1 MYIVGIN
8 DTVYQ
13 YTLSTPW
20 NVGTANYDS
29 VSVSVNSQDSAPQGV
44 AFNSDGSK
52 MYIMGY
58 GNKTVFQYTLSTPWN
73 VGTATYDTI
82 SKSVSS
88 QESAPQGVAFNSDG
102 SKMYIVGITNDTV
115 YQYTVGGTTEYDYV
129 QIDVVPSEIDLLD
142 LGDTPAAYDD
152 GKFLKSSAADFELV
166 DYVQH
171 DFLINNFQYPD
182 GGTTWNAQLE
192 GAHLDENQT
201 SSKIWVPLNFL
212 KIGDEIVSYKIVGDV
227 IEADT
232 VTLDCKLVRVNKA
245 DPITTTDVAGG
256 GITQVTADG
265 NFDSEATL
273 SSVETVATDT
283 QYVLEVQ
290 GTTGTGDSITVI
302 GAEVKINRKL

>member
-1 MYIVGIN
+1 M
-8 DTVYQ
+8 
-13 YTLSTPW
+13 S
-20 NVGTANYDS
+20 
-29 VSVSVNSQDSAPQGV
+29 
-44 AFNSDGSK
+44 
-52 MYIMGY
+52 
-58 GNKTVFQYTLSTPWN
+58 
-73 VGTATYDTI
+73 
-82 SKSVSS
+82 
-88 QESAPQGVAFNSDG
+88 
-102 SKMYIVGITNDTV
+102 NDTV